1 MGRRKKEPVGVHRET
16 IASAAQFL
24 FMEKGIEGT
33 SMDEIAK
40 AAGYSKATLY
50 VYFEN
55 KEEIVGVLVLESMK
69 KLYDYLSVALELQE
83 TTRGKYLSICYG
95 LVKYQEEFPFYFK
108 TALEKINIDFENKT
122 YLPEE
127 KETFDVG
134 EQITEKM
141 KQFLYIGMEK
151 GEVRKDIKLEPTIFA
166 FWGMLS
172 GLIQTAINKES
183 YIAKGLQLSKR
194 EFLDY
199 GFDTLYRSIASV
211 EENKLPEPLVTKIER
226 CWE

>member
-1 MGRRKKEPVGVHRET
+1 MARRKKEPKSVHREN
-16 IASAAQFL
+16 IASAAQLL
-24 FMEKGIEGT
+24 FMEKGIEAT

-55 KEEIVGVLVLESMK
+55 KEEIIGVLVLESMK
-69 KLYDYLSVALELQE
+69 KLHGYLSVALEQQE
-83 TTRGKYLSICYG
+83 TTRGKYQSLCYG

-134 EQITEKM
+134 EQITEKI
-141 KQFLYIGMEK
+141 KQFLFIGIEK
-151 GEVRKDIKLEPTIFA
+151 GEVRKNIKLEPTIFT

-172 GLIQTAINKES
+172 GLIQTAVNKES
-183 YIAKGLQLSKR
+183 YIAKELRLSKQ
-194 EFLDY
+194 EFLEY
-199 GFDTLYRSIASV
+199 GFDTLYRSIATV
-211 EENKLPEPLVTKIER
+211 EEKI
-226 CWE
+226 